1 MSKTLSSEFLL
12 GHVIALTYAVNSCIK
27 HHPKEQSVLNEIA
40 TQLNALSISVLEKGA
55 KDTADGVER
64 IRMALISRCRADA
77 VSHLHAASRS
87 DFEIKGAGGIEDAS
101 ASSGQIRCQS
111 SGRRSR
117 RQEIPRCSATGASR
131 MSLSLGI
138 PPVRH
143 A

>member
-64 IRMALISRCRADA
+64 IRMALISHD
-77 VSHLHAASRS
+77 V
-87 DFEIKGAGGIEDAS
+87 
-101 ASSGQIRCQS
+101 GQMQ
-111 SGRRSR
+111 
-117 RQEIPRCSATGASR
+117 
-131 MSLSLGI
+131 
-138 PPVRH
+138 
-143 A
+143 

>member
-64 IRMALISRCRADA
+64 IRMALISHD
-77 VSHLHAASRS
+77 V
-87 DFEIKGAGGIEDAS
+87 
-101 ASSGQIRCQS
+101 GQIRCQS

>member
-64 IRMALISRCRADA
+64 IRMALISHDVNAIRIRSTPSA
-77 VSHLHAASRS
+77 VSFAP
-87 DFEIKGAGGIEDAS
+87 F
-101 ASSGQIRCQS
+101 SSTEMERALSCVAISFNTLC
-111 SGRRSR
+111 
-117 RQEIPRCSATGASR
+117 
-131 MSLSLGI
+131 SLG
-138 PPVRH
+138 
-143 A
+143 